1 MQAAEVLVFSA
12 EDYLAWEELQEDK
25 YEYYQAEVFAMGGAR
40 REHAVVAGNVFAVL
54 KQHLR
59 GTPCQ
64 TYISDMKLRIE
75 QVDAYFFPDVMVS
88 CSTQDQQAEQFLT
101 SPILIVEVLS
111 AATEAFDRG
120 DKFAAY
126 RQLPSLKEYLLVD
139 IKARRVECYRRTADN
154 DWLLHVAGAEEN
166 CAIASL
172 ELELVLTDIFE
183 DIAVSQQ

>member
-1 MQAAEVLVFSA
+1 MQAAEVLILSA

-25 YEYYQAEVFAMGGAR
+25 YEYYQAEVFAMGSAR
-40 REHAVVAGNVFAVL
+40 REHVITSLNIASLL
-54 KQHLR
+54 KRHLR

-88 CSTQDQQAEQFLT
+88 CSAQDQQAEQFLT

-111 AATEAFDRG
+111 DSTEAFDRG
-120 DKFAAY
+120 EKFAAY

-139 IKARRVECYRRTADN
+139 INSRY
-154 DWLLHVAGAEEN
+154 
-166 CAIASL
+166 
-172 ELELVLTDIFE
+172 
-183 DIAVSQQ
+183 

>member
-40 REHAVVAGNVFAVL
+40 REHVVVAGNVFAVL

-64 TYISDMKLRIE
+64 AYISDMKLRIE
-75 QVDAYFFPDVMVS
+75 PVDAYFFPDVMVS
-88 CSTQDQQAEQFLT
+88 CSAQDQQAEQFLT

-111 AATEAFDRG
+111 ASTEAFDRG

-139 IKARRVECYRRTADN
+139 IKARRVESYRRTADN
-154 DWLLHVAGAEEN
+154 DWLLHVAEGDS
-166 CAIASL
+166 CCDMVSL
-172 ELELVLTDIFE
+172 ELAIELADVFE